1 MRLLPLSG
9 IAGSVIFVAL
19 AVSLGAAEAQAPA
32 PPPRGT
38 VTPAPPPADAQ
49 PPAQPRAARGTGAAQ
64 IPANGG
70 RIVLEVNKGTL
81 VRLAGPAATV
91 FVANPDIA
99 DVQVKSP
106 TLVYIS
112 AKAPGETVI
121 YAVDAAD
128 NVLLNAPILVEHD
141 VSRLRSSLRQLA
153 PGEQISAESVDG
165 NLVLSGV
172 VADAGKA
179 DKVRALAASIAGEVK
194 GSQVI
199 NRMTVATPN
208 QVNLQ
213 VRIAEVNVTKLN
225 EIGVNWH
232 KVGSTIKF
240 MTNNPVTVAAELQNT
255 LIAGTFSTAA
265 DAMCAATGTGCLGA
279 TSATLAALEQE
290 GFITNL
296 AQPNLTAMSGQT
308 ASFLAGGEFPV
319 PIAGTASST
328 GFPTI
333 TVEFKSF
340 GVSLAF
346 TPTVIDAQHLNLR
359 VRPEVSQLTT
369 IGEVSIPLTSTATV
383 TIPALTVR
391 RAETSVELASGESF
405 ALAGLLQHNSEQDVS
420 KVPWIGD
427 IPIIG
432 ALFRS
437 DRFQRRE
444 TDLVVIVTP
453 YLVQPV
459 QTRMAAPT
467 DGLLL
472 PNDAQRVFLSDKYH
486 TELPGRARGPL
497 NAGGKG
503 LIGPGGFRLD

>member
-1 MRLLPLSG
+1 MRFLPLFG
-9 IAGSVIFVAL
+9 FVGSTMLL
-19 AVSLGAAEAQAPA
+19 AFAAPAQAADPA
-32 PPPRGT
+32 PPAA
-38 VTPAPPPADAQ
+38 APH
-49 PPAQPRAARGTGAAQ
+49 GGGAQ
-64 IPANGG
+64 IPATGG
-70 RIVLEVNKGTL
+70 RITLEVNKGTL
-81 VRLAGPAATV
+81 IRLAGPAATV

-121 YAVDAAD
+121 YAVDASD
-128 NVLLNAPILVEHD
+128 SVLLNASILVEHD
-141 VSRLRSSLRQLA
+141 ISRLRSSLRQLA
-153 PGEQISAESVDG
+153 PGERVSADSVDG

-172 VADAGKA
+172 VSDAGKA
-179 DKVRALAASIAGEVK
+179 DKVRALAASIAGEAK

-208 QVNLQ
+208 QINLQ
-213 VRIAEVNVTKLN
+213 VRIAEVDVNVLKD
-225 EIGVNWH
+225 IGVNWT
-232 KVGSTIKF
+232 KIGSDLAF
-240 MTNNPVTVAAELQNT
+240 MTNNPASVMGELTNS
-255 LIAGTFSTAA
+255 LRVGHIMGTAA
-265 DAMCAATGTGCLGA
+265 
-279 TSATLAALEQE
+279 SATITALTDE

-296 AQPNLTAMSGQT
+296 AEPNLTAMSGQT

-319 PIAGTASST
+319 PINGSSAAT
-328 GFPTI
+328 GGFPTI
-333 TVEFKSF
+333 TVEYKSF

-359 VRPEVSQLTT
+359 VRPEVSELSTN
-369 IGEVSIPLTSTATV
+369 GAVSVPLTATATV

-405 ALAGLLQHNSEQDVS
+405 ALAGLLQHMSTQLVS

-432 ALFRS
+432 AAFRS
-437 DRFQRRE
+437 DRFQRGE

-459 QTRMAAPT
+459 ATRLAAPT
-467 DGLLL
+467 DGLVL
-472 PNDAQRVFLSDKYH
+472 PNDAQRVLFSNKFRQG
-486 TELPGRARGPL
+486 LPGPGPGPL

>member
-1 MRLLPLSG
+1 MRFEVAMRLLPLSG

-81 VRLAGPAATV
+81 VRLSGPAATV

-128 NVLLNAPILVEHD
+128 SVLLNAPILVEHD
-141 VSRLRSSLRQLA
+141 LSRLRSSLRQLA
-153 PGEQISAESVDG
+153 PGERVSAESIDG
-165 NLVLSGV
+165 NLVLNGV
-172 VADAGKA
+172 VSDAGKA

-194 GSQVI
+194 GAQLI

-225 EIGVNWH
+225 EIGVNWA
-232 KVGSTIKF
+232 KVGSSLSF
-240 MTNNPVTVAAELQNT
+240 LTNNPVTIMGEATNT
-255 LIAGTFSTAA
+255 LRVGKL
-265 DAMCAATGTGCLGA
+265 TGE
-279 TSATLAALEQE
+279 SASAILSALEQE

-319 PIAGTASST
+319 PISGASSST
-328 GFPTI
+328 GGFPTI
-333 TVEFKSF
+333 SVEFKSF

-359 VRPEVSQLTT
+359 VRPEVSALST
-369 IGEVSIPLTSTATV
+369 IGEVSVPLTNTATV

-391 RAETSVELASGESF
+391 RAETSVELGSGESF

-427 IPIIG
+427 VPILG

-437 DRFQRRE
+437 DRFRRSE

-453 YLVQPV
+453 YLVQPS
-459 QTRMAAPT
+459 QTRLAAPT
-467 DGLLL
+467 DGLQL
-472 PNDAQRVFLSDKYH
+472 PNDAQRVFLSDKYRQG
-486 TELPGRARGPL
+486 LPGPERGPV
-497 NAGGKG
+497 NAGGRG

>member
-1 MRLLPLSG
+1 MRLLPLFRV
-9 IAGSVIFVAL
+9 AGSMMILAFAATSQAADPPSPAAAL
-19 AVSLGAAEAQAPA
+19 
-32 PPPRGT
+32 RG
-38 VTPAPPPADAQ
+38 
-49 PPAQPRAARGTGAAQ
+49 GAQ

-70 RIVLEVNKGTL
+70 RITLEVNKGTL
-81 VRLAGPAATV
+81 VRLTGPAATV

-106 TLVYIS
+106 TLIYIS

-121 YAVDAAD
+121 YAVDASD
-128 NVLLNAPILVEHD
+128 SVLLNASILVEHD
-141 VSRLRSSLRQLA
+141 ISRLRSSLRQLA
-153 PGEQISAESVDG
+153 PGERVSADSVDG

-172 VADAGKA
+172 VSDAGKA
-179 DKVRALAASIAGEVK
+179 DKVRALAASIAGEAK

-208 QVNLQ
+208 QINLQ
-213 VRIAEVNVTKLN
+213 VRIAEVDVNVLKD
-225 EIGVNWH
+225 IGVNWT
-232 KVGSTIKF
+232 KIGSDLAF
-240 MTNNPVTVAAELQNT
+240 MTNNPASVMGELTNS
-255 LIAGTFSTAA
+255 LRVGHIMGTAA
-265 DAMCAATGTGCLGA
+265 
-279 TSATLAALEQE
+279 SATITALTDE

-296 AQPNLTAMSGQT
+296 AEPNLTAMSGQT

-319 PIAGTASST
+319 PINGSSAAT
-328 GFPTI
+328 GGFPTI
-333 TVEFKSF
+333 TVEYKSF

-359 VRPEVSQLTT
+359 VRPEVSELSTN
-369 IGEVSIPLTSTATV
+369 GAVSVPLTATATV

-405 ALAGLLQHNSEQDVS
+405 ALAGLLQHMSTQLVS

-432 ALFRS
+432 AAFRS
-437 DRFQRRE
+437 DRFQRGE

-459 QTRMAAPT
+459 ATRLAAPT
-467 DGLLL
+467 DGLVL
-472 PNDAQRVFLSDKYH
+472 PNDAQRVLFSNKFRQG
-486 TELPGRARGPL
+486 LPGPGPGPL

>member
-1 MRLLPLSG
+1 MRFLTLFR
-9 IAGSVIFVAL
+9 IAGSMMIL
-19 AVSLGAAEAQAPA
+19 AFAATSQAADPSSPA
-32 PPPRGT
+32 AAPRG
-38 VTPAPPPADAQ
+38 
-49 PPAQPRAARGTGAAQ
+49 GAQ

-70 RIVLEVNKGTL
+70 RITLEVNKGTL
-81 VRLAGPAATV
+81 VRLTGPAATV
-91 FVANPDIA
+91 FVANPEIA

-121 YAVDAAD
+121 YAVDASD
-128 NVLLNAPILVEHD
+128 SVLLNASILVEHD
-141 VSRLRSSLRQLA
+141 ISRLRSSLRQLA
-153 PGEQISAESVDG
+153 PGERVSADSVDG

-172 VADAGKA
+172 VSDAGKA
-179 DKVRALAASIAGEVK
+179 DKVRALAASIAGEAK

-208 QVNLQ
+208 QINLQ
-213 VRIAEVNVTKLN
+213 VRIAEVDVNVLKD
-225 EIGVNWH
+225 IGVNWT
-232 KVGSTIKF
+232 KIGSDLAF
-240 MTNNPVTVAAELQNT
+240 MTNNPASVMGELTNS
-255 LIAGTFSTAA
+255 LRVGHIMGTAA
-265 DAMCAATGTGCLGA
+265 
-279 TSATLAALEQE
+279 SATITALTDE

-296 AQPNLTAMSGQT
+296 AEPNLTAMSGQT

-319 PIAGTASST
+319 PINGSSAAT
-328 GFPTI
+328 GGFPTI
-333 TVEFKSF
+333 TVEYKSF

-359 VRPEVSQLTT
+359 VRPELSELSTNGAVS
-369 IGEVSIPLTSTATV
+369 VPLTATATV

-405 ALAGLLQHNSEQDVS
+405 ALAGLLQHMSTQLVS

-432 ALFRS
+432 AAFRS
-437 DRFQRRE
+437 DRFQRGE

-459 QTRMAAPT
+459 ATRLAAPT
-467 DGLLL
+467 DGLVL
-472 PNDAQRVFLSDKYH
+472 PNDAQRVLFSNKFRQG
-486 TELPGRARGPL
+486 LPGPGPGPL

>member
-1 MRLLPLSG
+1 MRALPFAGL
-9 IAGSVIFVAL
+9 AGSLIF
-19 AVSLGAAEAQAPA
+19 AAFGA
-32 PPPRGT
+32 PP
-38 VTPAPPPADAQ
+38 A
-49 PPAQPRAARGTGAAQ
+49 AAQ
-64 IPANGG
+64 TTAPTADGRGAVAVAPQNATRPLRGGASQVAANGAP
-70 RIVLEVNKGTL
+70 IVLEVNKGTL
-81 VRLAGPAATV
+81 IRLSAPAATV
-91 FVANPDIA
+91 FIANPDIA

-106 TLVYIS
+106 SLIYIS

-121 YAVDAAD
+121 YAVDASD
-128 NVLLNAPILVEHD
+128 SVLLNSPVRVEHD

-153 PGEQISAESVDG
+153 PGDPVSADSVDG

-172 VADAGKA
+172 VSDAGKA

-213 VRIAEVNVTKLN
+213 VRIAEVDVTKLS
-225 EIGVNWH
+225 EIGVNWS
-232 KVGSTIKF
+232 KAF
-240 MTNNPVTVAAELQNT
+240 MDPASSLQFQTTNPVTIAAQTTNT
-255 LIAGTFSTAA
+255 LIVGKMIGQAA
-265 DAMCAATGTGCLGA
+265 SAMI
-279 TSATLAALEQE
+279 SALTQE
-290 GFITNL
+290 GFITSL
-296 AQPNLTAMSGQT
+296 AEPNLTAMSGQT

-319 PIAGTASST
+319 PISGSSAAT
-328 GFPTI
+328 GGFPTI
-333 TVEFKSF
+333 SVEFKSF

-346 TPTVIDAQHLNLR
+346 TPTVIDANHLNLR
-359 VRPEVSQLTT
+359 VRPEVSELSTV
-369 IGEVSIPLTSTATV
+369 GEVSVPLTNTATV

-391 RAETSVELASGESF
+391 RAETSVELGSGETF
-405 ALAGLLQHNSEQDVS
+405 ALAGLLMHTSQQLVS

-432 ALFRS
+432 AVFRS
-437 DRFQRRE
+437 DRFQRME

-459 QTRMAAPT
+459 QTRLAAPT
-467 DGLLL
+467 DGLQL
-472 PNDAQRVFLSDKYH
+472 PNDAQRVLFSDKYRQG
-486 TELPGRARGPL
+486 LPRPGPGPL

>member
-1 MRLLPLSG
+1 MRFLTLFR
-9 IAGSVIFVAL
+9 IAGSMMIL
-19 AVSLGAAEAQAPA
+19 AFAATSQAADPSSPA
-32 PPPRGT
+32 AAPRG
-38 VTPAPPPADAQ
+38 
-49 PPAQPRAARGTGAAQ
+49 GAQ

-70 RIVLEVNKGTL
+70 RITLEVNKGTL
-81 VRLAGPAATV
+81 VRLTGPAATV
-91 FVANPDIA
+91 FVANPEIA

-121 YAVDAAD
+121 YAVDASD
-128 NVLLNAPILVEHD
+128 SVLLNASILVEHD
-141 VSRLRSSLRQLA
+141 ISRLRSSLRQLA
-153 PGEQISAESVDG
+153 PGERVSADSVDG

-172 VADAGKA
+172 VSDAGKA
-179 DKVRALAASIAGEVK
+179 DKVRALAASIAGEAK

-208 QVNLQ
+208 QINLQ
-213 VRIAEVNVTKLN
+213 VRIAEVDVNVLKD
-225 EIGVNWH
+225 IGVNWT
-232 KVGSTIKF
+232 KIGSDLAF
-240 MTNNPVTVAAELQNT
+240 MTNNPASVMGELTNS
-255 LIAGTFSTAA
+255 LRVGHIMGTAA
-265 DAMCAATGTGCLGA
+265 
-279 TSATLAALEQE
+279 SATITALTDE

-296 AQPNLTAMSGQT
+296 AEPNLTAMSGQT

-319 PIAGTASST
+319 PINGSSAAT
-328 GFPTI
+328 GGFPTI
-333 TVEFKSF
+333 TVEYKSF

-359 VRPEVSQLTT
+359 VRPEVSELSTN
-369 IGEVSIPLTSTATV
+369 GAVSVPLTATATV

-405 ALAGLLQHNSEQDVS
+405 ALAGLLQHMSTQLVS

-432 ALFRS
+432 AAFRS
-437 DRFQRRE
+437 DRFQRGE

-459 QTRMAAPT
+459 ATRLAAPT
-467 DGLLL
+467 DGLVL
-472 PNDAQRVFLSDKYH
+472 PNDAQRVLFSNKFRQG
-486 TELPGRARGPL
+486 LPGPGPGPL